1 MYAGV
6 LLAILGQG
14 WLFGSMATVEYLVAM
29 AVLFHLFVLLYE
41 EPALGR
47 KFGASYQRYCETVP
61 RWVPGTRLQAG
72 PGA

>member
-1 MYAGV
+1 
-6 LLAILGQG
+6 
-14 WLFGSMATVEYLVAM
+14 
-29 AVLFHLFVLLYE
+29 VLLYE